1 MKGGDRGRAF
11 REVSRSAQAT
21 AGKAELYRRVVA
33 SQSYPVQIVWAAQDP
48 AMPVDTYGERAQ
60 AAAGL
65 AYAGAQGV
73 ATTQLVSSAHEVA
86 VSQGLVPGGP
96 SLAR

>member
-1 MKGGDRGRAF
+1 MLNPCWYLESYGLDLSELGVPCGA
-11 REVSRSAQAT
+11 SA
-21 AGKAELYRRVVA
+21 AESGA
-33 SQSYPVQIVWAAQDP
+33 
-48 AMPVDTYGERAQ
+48 
-60 AAAGL
+60 